1 MEMLIHGTD
10 SLFCSWY
17 VYYKNQ
23 YMDTLEELFDV
34 HKSVWE
40 SNAER
45 FKRSQRQKHRTGGP
59 KLVGWEKRGGCSRDG
74 VGRKG

>member
-34 HKSVWE
+34 HKSVWAKAPSSATSSE
-40 SNAER
+40 ENW
-45 FKRSQRQKHRTGGP
+45 G
-59 KLVGWEKRGGCSRDG
+59 
-74 VGRKG
+74 